1 MLDPIVR
8 AAAHPSRAILDAPA
22 RRYRLSET
30 GNVTANGS
38 SSIRR
43 AKCDIAEVKHAIQVA
58 VRDIC
63 AIRMGAIAVALLA
76 ALATIKLFA

>member
-8 AAAHPSRAILDAPA
+8 AAAHPSRAILDARA
-22 RRYRLSET
+22 RRCRLSET

-43 AKCDIAEVKHAIQVA
+43 PKCDIAEIKHAIQLA
-58 VRDIC
+58 V
-63 AIRMGAIAVALLA
+63 
-76 ALATIKLFA
+76 TILKPLPAGTLGVEQVG